1 VASRSTRRSP
11 RSPWASL
18 SPSTEASGPAATE
31 MGDAMVDERNRP
43 GGNASLA
50 WGRAARFCGLFV
62 LLIALYAAVFQTP
75 FVERRIH
82 APVSR
87 VVTLVCLPVL
97 AALGNASV
105 TGTDLEFDGFRATV
119 VEACNGVLP
128 TYIFLAAVVAFPSRW
143 RAKLWGALIGIP
155 LIFSINVVRVVSL
168 MILGARRPSIVERV
182 HIDVWQTAVVV
193 LAMGIWIF
201 WVERFVRR

>member
-1 VASRSTRRSP
+1 MR
-11 RSPWASL
+11 
-18 SPSTEASGPAATE
+18 EAMAGEREMPEDAATL
-31 MGDAMVDERNRP
+31 P
-43 GGNASLA
+43 
-50 WGRAARFCGLFV
+50 WGRVVRFCGVFL
-62 LLIALYAAVFQTP
+62 LLIALYAAVFSTP

-87 VVTLVCLPVL
+87 VVALSCLPVL
-97 AALGNASV
+97 ATLGNVSLV
-105 TGTDLEFDGFRATV
+105 DTYLEFDGFRAVV

-128 TYIFLAAVVAFPSRW
+128 TYIFLAAVIAFPSRW
-143 RAKLWGALIGIP
+143 RDKLWGALIGIP

-168 MILGARRPSIVERV
+168 MILGAKKPSIVERI

-201 WVERFVRR
+201 WVERFVRRQPAVRR

>member
-1 VASRSTRRSP
+1 
-11 RSPWASL
+11 
-18 SPSTEASGPAATE
+18 
-31 MGDAMVDERNRP
+31 M
-43 GGNASLA
+43 
-50 WGRAARFCGLFV
+50 RFCGLFL
-62 LLIALYAAVFQTP
+62 LLIALYAAVFSTP

-87 VVTLVCLPVL
+87 VVALFCLPVL
-97 AALGNASV
+97 GALGSASLV
-105 TGTDLEFDGFRATV
+105 DTHLEFDGFRAV
-119 VEACNGVLP
+119 IVEACNGVLP

-143 RAKLWGALIGIP
+143 RDKLWGALIGIP

-168 MILGARRPSIVERV
+168 MILGAKRPNIVERI

-201 WVERFVRR
+201 WVERFVRRQPTVRR